1 MRVFLAGL
9 TIAVMFA
16 ACGPRQVEVRAEPAA
31 TTDAD
36 LGVHMTNNLSQP
48 VNVYVVTG
56 GSDMF
61 LKQVAANSTEHL
73 AVRGV
78 ASGATVRLRATTADG
93 TKNYSKDN
101 VTLTSAYA
109 WTVP

>member
-1 MRVFLAGL
+1 MRAIMAGL
-9 TIAVMFA
+9 TLAAALV
-16 ACGPRQVEVRAEPAA
+16 ACGPRQVEVQSQPSA
-31 TTDAD
+31 TTEAE

-56 GSDMF
+56 GSDVF

-73 AVRGV
+73 PVRGV
-78 ASGATVRLRATTADG
+78 AAGANVRLRATTADG
-93 TKNYSKDN
+93 TRTYSKDN